1 MLSISET
8 DRFLLETKCAIL
20 KRNSKCPDG
29 FSWSLKRKN
38 ESYVYITLL
47 CVTYDG
53 EVYQKDIYLSNLLRM
68 DEKALKRYAKSYLS

>member
-1 MLSISET
+1 MYSISET

-20 KRNSKCPDG
+20 KRNSKCSDG
-29 FSWSLKRKN
+29 FSWALKRKN
-38 ESYVYITLL
+38 ESYVYITLK

-68 DEKALKRYAKSYLS
+68 DEKALKRYAESYLN